1 MTTYN
6 EGKHPRGQAGNAGQF
21 RNKSWS
27 DPEAALAAPTEP
39 VLTPDAIAEA
49 VVFANYLPAEAVV
62 FANHLPEDGQTA
74 KDVFQ
79 EALEDRA
86 LGIDDIIAA
95 GPQTVT
101 VFEVRNGDAKH
112 PVHVVTE
119 EYGPE
124 RPYKPSQSMRRAM
137 ASAWGVDVSDYAGRR
152 MTLFRNTTI
161 EPDKDE
167 LGGIQISHL
176 SYIERQ
182 LTVSRGHRAA
192 FIVQPLG
199 D

>member
-1 MTTYN
+1 M
-6 EGKHPRGQAGNAGQF
+6 QALYLQVGAALPTAGDSF
-21 RNKSWS
+21 LSHLNRK
-27 DPEAALAAPTEP
+27 PEAPAA
-39 VLTPDAIAEA
+39 I
-49 VVFANYLPAEAVV
+49 AEAVV
-62 FANHLPEDGQTA
+62 FANHLPEDGQTT

-79 EALEDRA
+79 EALDDRV

-112 PVHVVTE
+112 PVQVVTE

-137 ASAWGVDVSDYAGRR
+137 ASAWGADVSDYKGRR
-152 MTLFRNTTI
+152 ITLFRNTTI
-161 EPDKDE
+161 EPSKDE

-176 SYIERQ
+176 SHIERP
-182 LTVSRGHRAA
+182 LTVSRGHRAT
-192 FIVQPLG
+192 FVVQPLADYTVPDVDTSG
-199 D
+199 RDVR